1 MGSCLAL
8 TRNLRAKRTKW
19 TKKRKPAGTFT
30 RYTFGLASVQ
40 LAKCSQCCTLVYQM
54 GIRPRM
60 FKSLVGKGHPE
71 FATMRQQDALEFFQ
85 YLMNMVQQ
93 KERGY
98 PGASKFDPSRSF
110 QFKVRP

>member
-1 MGSCLAL
+1 MDEEEKSGRDIHSV
-8 TRNLRAKRTKW
+8 RRT
-19 TKKRKPAGTFT
+19 PS
-30 RYTFGLASVQ
+30 ASPEQ
-40 LAKCSQCCTLVYQM
+40 LANGSQCCTLVYQM

-110 QFKVRP
+110 QFKVRV

>member
-1 MGSCLAL
+1 
-8 TRNLRAKRTKW
+8 
-19 TKKRKPAGTFT
+19 
-30 RYTFGLASVQ
+30 
-40 LAKCSQCCTLVYQM
+40 
-54 GIRPRM
+54 M

-110 QFKVRP
+110 QFKVRV